1 MGANS
6 KIEWCDHTFNPWIG
20 CTRVSPGCDN
30 CYAESENNRRLWA
43 TQGWGPGKPRHRTS
57 AANWNKVKVWNE
69 QAKGAAQR
77 PRVFSASLADWLD
90 DEVPITWLA
99 ELLLLI
105 RDTPNLDWLL
115 LTKRPQNFHFRME
128 EILNSDFS
136 GAATSPASVRRP
148 SRIMEI
154 FNPDLSEA
162 LRDLPG
168 QWLDGRPPKNVWF
181 GVSTEDQKRADSR
194 IPFLFSIPASVRWLS
209 VEPLIEPL
217 DLSSHLNPLKLLVPI
232 DWVVVG
238 GESGTYARPCHPEWV
253 RSLRDECRRRDV
265 PFFFKQ
271 WGEFAPNGT
280 RDESSTFRLPSENVF
295 ADGQSMLRVGKKQAG
310 LLIDGEEWKQ
320 FPEVK
325 A

>member
-1 MGANS
+1 MAANS

-20 CTRVSPGCDN
+20 CTKVSPGCAN

-57 AANWNKVKVWNE
+57 AANWNKVRVWNE

-128 EILNSDFS
+128 EILNSDLS

-148 SRIMEI
+148 SRLMEI
-154 FNPDLSEA
+154 YNPDLSEA
-162 LRDLPG
+162 LRDLPRE
-168 QWLDGRPPKNVWF
+168 WLDGRPPKNVWF

-194 IPFLFSIPASVRWLS
+194 IPFLFSIPAFTCLCHRSGRPTPSSVLRRGQAQGYVGFRLR
-209 VEPLIEPL
+209 PLPKIPK
-217 DLSSHLNPLKLLVPI
+217 SWRPRSASRRAA
-232 DWVVVG
+232 G
-238 GESGTYARPCHPEWV
+238 CSARPRKIRIRWRGARV
-253 RSLRDECRRRDV
+253 RGRCRANRRARASRPDRSRRR
-265 PFFFKQ
+265 
-271 WGEFAPNGT
+271 
-280 RDESSTFRLPSENVF
+280 
-295 ADGQSMLRVGKKQAG
+295 
-310 LLIDGEEWKQ
+310 
-320 FPEVK
+320 
-325 A
+325 